1 MCARGPAI
9 PFFNEKLR
17 AENVASLGNADYVSI
32 VEDAPPGACIKM
44 LRPDIFARGQDY
56 DERDQDVV
64 KKIEQEEE
72 SLEIAGCKI
81 HYTPGKVYSSTNII
95 NQFLDV
101 YPEEVKRYLK
111 NFRNK
116 YTPQDIIRAI
126 EGLKKMR
133 VLIIGDGII
142 DEYHYCSTL
151 GKSAKAPLVVNRY
164 LSHEVFAGGA
174 FAVANH
180 VAGICG
186 EVQLVTLLGEINSRE
201 EFILQKLKPNVKT
214 KFFYREEGPT
224 VIKRRY
230 IDRYLNQKLFEI
242 NYLKNEYI
250 NEKCESAVVEY
261 LKKQTG
267 KYDLILVPDFG
278 HGFITDKIIKM
289 IKQVS
294 GKVAVNTQTNAAN
307 AGYNMITKYQ
317 NPNCV
322 CLDEVEARWAT
333 QERFSDIEMVI
344 RRLSKALKT
353 NYLIITMGKSGS
365 IGIDKKGEI
374 NRSPVFSTKV
384 TDTVGAGDAVFSFV
398 APCCIKRMPLDL
410 ITFIGNAVGAI
421 AVQIVCNR
429 ESVEPKKLFEFTC
442 TLLH

>member
-1 MCARGPAI
+1 M
-9 PFFNEKLR
+9 
-17 AENVASLGNADYVSI
+17 
-32 VEDAPPGACIKM
+32 
-44 LRPDIFARGQDY
+44 
-56 DERDQDVV
+56 
-64 KKIEQEEE
+64 
-72 SLEIAGCKI
+72 
-81 HYTPGKVYSSTNII
+81 
-95 NQFLDV
+95 
-101 YPEEVKRYLK
+101 
-111 NFRNK
+111 
-116 YTPQDIIRAI
+116 
-126 EGLKKMR
+126 
-133 VLIIGDGII
+133 
-142 DEYHYCSTL
+142 
-151 GKSAKAPLVVNRY
+151 
-164 LSHEVFAGGA
+164 
-174 FAVANH
+174 
-180 VAGICG
+180 AGICG

-365 IGIDKKGEI
+365 IGIDKKGFDRRFKKA
-374 NRSPVFSTKV
+374 RSYSPYKASIAFAELAPATLILSSCIGCSSVRS
-384 TDTVGAGDAVFSFV
+384 GAKISSKSN
-398 APCCIKRMPLDL
+398 PKPLNM
-410 ITFIGNAVGAI
+410 F
-421 AVQIVCNR
+421 
-429 ESVEPKKLFEFTC
+429 P
-442 TLLH
+442 